1 MTVMM
6 VLSQMY
12 IFYFCVLLFE
22 AEIES
27 WILSNFIPSQY
38 PQLVH
43 TSIDYPLTDYPFD
56 NISSFFHHQITNPTH
71 RDRWWL
77 RTNADTQANIDSA
90 YRSDALLIL
99 LLIPD
104 QLSVAWEKSRPLQA
118 SFRFISSDDRKKGT
132 NACIGSTSLS
142 SVQLFCNTVVLEKHG
157 SISIGTDWSWRRTV
171 PRVWTMWNNLAT
183 GTWFQFQSLAILTG
197 QSIYNQGRH
206 VERREDVHNI
216 QITS

>member
-1 MTVMM
+1 MMTVMI

-22 AEIES
+22 ADIES
-27 WILSNFIPSQY
+27 WIPSNFIPSQY

-43 TSIDYPLTDYPFD
+43 TSIDYPLADDPFD

-71 RDRWWL
+71 RDCWWL

-104 QLSVAWEKSRPLQA
+104 QLSVAWKKAGHYRPLLGLLA
-118 SFRFISSDDRKKGT
+118 LMIGKK
-132 NACIGSTSLS
+132 AQMHAKAQLLW
-142 SVQLFCNTVVLEKHG
+142 VQ
-157 SISIGTDWSWRRTV
+157 
-171 PRVWTMWNNLAT
+171 WNC
-183 GTWFQFQSLAILTG
+183 FAILLC
-197 QSIYNQGRH
+197 
-206 VERREDVHNI
+206 
-216 QITS
+216 